1 MKIAIRFLGLPPSP
15 ALREHSEHEARFH
28 LGRFD
33 RDLDAVE
40 IRVRDVNGPR
50 GGEDMECKVS
60 AKGPRVGFTAI
71 AELSTDAYQSV
82 RQALSRLAR
91 TLARQLERAR
101 SARGL
106 RPAPRGAR

>member
-71 AELSTDAYQSV
+71 AELSTLRFRMRSIFPSGV
-82 RQALSRLAR
+82 SMLSFFVIY
-91 TLARQLERAR
+91 
-101 SARGL
+101 
-106 RPAPRGAR
+106 

>member
-1 MKIAIRFLGLPPSP
+1 MKIAVRFLGLPPSS
-15 ALREHSEHEARFH
+15 ALREHSEHEAQFH

-33 RDLDAVE
+33 RDVDSVE

-60 AKGPRVGFTAI
+60 ATGPRVGFTAV
-71 AELSTDAYQSV
+71 ATLSSDAYQSV

-91 TLARQLERAR
+91 TLARHLERAR
-101 SARGL
+101 GAHGL